1 MKAACMMPPPSH
13 RSTGA
18 ALVLVLWL
26 VAALSLTVLA
36 GAHGMRQQTQH
47 AGLALERLRAEAL
60 LDGAL
65 QLAAQRLVAEKD
77 QPIHYRRQVLALGG
91 QEIWLEVTPATGL
104 IDINVA
110 SDALL
115 LALLQRAGG
124 LPAGDA
130 AIMVSRIRDF
140 IDPDDTPTGAG
151 GAEAAQY
158 RAAGWP
164 AVPRNSALEDIS
176 ELKSVL
182 GMTPELYDII
192 APYLGVNGQQRLEVD
207 ATPRALIDILTG
219 QKGLGAKVH
228 QSPPESRAGLLLSGA
243 TAEFFSAAQGGGGK
257 EVRVRAYA
265 KGDGDQWWLR
275 EAWIDPRERP
285 DTLASWTMLTLEP
298 TRRINKPE
306 QEWSP

>member
-1 MKAACMMPPPSH
+1 MRGACAMHSPSH
-13 RSTGA
+13 RSAGA

-36 GAHGMRQQTQH
+36 GANGMRQQTQH
-47 AGLALERLRAEAL
+47 AGLALERLRAEAV

-65 QLAAQRLVAEKD
+65 QLVAQRLVAERD
-77 QPIHYRRQVLALGG
+77 QPSHYRREVLTLGG

-104 IDINVA
+104 IDVNVA

-130 AIMVSRIRDF
+130 AIMVSRIRDYL
-140 IDPDDTPTGAG
+140 DPDDVPAGAG
-151 GAEAAQY
+151 GAEAPQY

-164 AVPRNSALEDIS
+164 TVPRNSALEDVS
-176 ELKSVL
+176 ELRSVL

-219 QKGLGAKVH
+219 QKGLGAQVH
-228 QSPPESRAGLLLSGA
+228 QSPPESRAGLLLAGA
-243 TAEFFSAAQGGGGK
+243 TADFFSAAKGSGGK
-257 EVRVRAYA
+257 EVRVRVYA
-265 KGDGDQWWLR
+265 KGDGERRWLR

-285 DTLASWTMLTLEP
+285 DTLAPWTLLTLEP

>member
-1 MKAACMMPPPSH
+1 MTTAHLTRPMRHGSA
-13 RSTGA
+13 GA

-36 GAHGMRQQTQH
+36 GAKGMRQQTQQ
-47 AGLALERLRAEAL
+47 AGLALERLRAEAV

-65 QLAAQRLVAEKD
+65 QLAAQRLVAERD
-77 QPIHYRRQVLALGG
+77 QPSHYRREVLTLEG

-104 IDINVA
+104 IDVNVA
-110 SDALL
+110 SDGLL
-115 LALLQRAGG
+115 LALLQRVGG

-140 IDPDDTPTGAG
+140 LDPDDTPTGAG

-158 RAAGWP
+158 RAANWP
-164 AVPRNSALEDIS
+164 AVPRNSALEDLS

-207 ATPRALIDILTG
+207 ATPWALIDILTG
-219 QKGLGAKVH
+219 QKGLGAQVH

-243 TAEFFSAAQGGGGK
+243 TVDFFAAKSGGGK

-265 KGDGDQWWLR
+265 RGDGDRWWLR
-275 EAWIDPRERP
+275 EAWMDSRERP
-285 DTLASWTMLTLEP
+285 DTLAPWTLLTLEP

>member
-1 MKAACMMPPPSH
+1 MKAACMVPPPSH

-65 QLAAQRLVAEKD
+65 QLAAQKLVAEKD

-158 RAAGWP
+158 RAASWP

-192 APYLGVNGQQRLEVD
+192 APHLGINGQQRLSID
-207 ATPRALIDILTG
+207 STPPALIDVLTG
-219 QKGLGAKVH
+219 QKGLGARIH
-228 QSPPESRAGLLLSGA
+228 SASPETRAGMLSGA
-243 TAEFFSAAQGGGGK
+243 AAEFFSPAAANMVLA
-257 EVRVRAYA
+257 VRVQVLVQM
-265 KGDGDQWWLR
+265 DGERWWLR
-275 EAWIDPRERP
+275 EGWIDPHERP
-285 DTLASWTMLTLEP
+285 DTLAPWTLLSLEP
-298 TRRINKPE
+298 AHRTNKPE
-306 QEWSP
+306 QEWNP

>member
-1 MKAACMMPPPSH
+1 M
-13 RSTGA
+13 
-18 ALVLVLWL
+18 
-26 VAALSLTVLA
+26 
-36 GAHGMRQQTQH
+36 
-47 AGLALERLRAEAL
+47 
-60 LDGAL
+60 DGAL
-65 QLAAQRLVAEKD
+65 QLAAQRLVAERD
-77 QPIHYRRQVLALGG
+77 QPSHYRREVLTLEG

-104 IDINVA
+104 IDVNVA
-110 SDALL
+110 SDGLL
-115 LALLQRAGG
+115 LALLQRVGE

-140 IDPDDTPTGAG
+140 LDPDDTPTGAG

-158 RAAGWP
+158 RAANWP
-164 AVPRNSALEDIS
+164 AVPRNSALEDLS

-207 ATPRALIDILTG
+207 ATPWALIDILTG
-219 QKGLGAKVH
+219 QKGLGAQVH

-243 TAEFFSAAQGGGGK
+243 TADFFAAKSGGGK

-265 KGDGDQWWLR
+265 RGDGDRWWLR
-275 EAWIDPRERP
+275 EAWIDSRERP
-285 DTLASWTMLTLEP
+285 DTLAPWTLLTLEP